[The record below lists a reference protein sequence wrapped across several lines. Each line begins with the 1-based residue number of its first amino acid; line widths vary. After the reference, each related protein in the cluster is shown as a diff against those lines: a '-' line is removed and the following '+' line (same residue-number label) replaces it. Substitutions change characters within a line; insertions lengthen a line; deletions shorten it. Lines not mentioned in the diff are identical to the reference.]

1 MNKKYTVKGVTFIAG
16 INTMEMTELVVRI
29 TKDKRGKTLS
39 IANEKRGIQLTIPA
53 NDLAKLLE

>member
-1 MNKKYTVKGVTFIAG
+1 MNKKLTIKGVTFVSG
-16 INTMEMTELVVRI
+16 INTMEMTDLVVRI

-53 NDLAKLLE
+53 DNLAKLLE